1 MALLFLVEDNE
12 GLAEAVT
19 GYLEIEGHEVKRFS
33 MLRGVHEAAA
43 MKRPDLII
51 LDVLLPDGDG
61 FRAAKRLKHEQDI
74 PIIFLTARS
83 SETDR
88 ITGLEI
94 GADDYMVKPFSMR
107 ELVLR
112 VRSVLARTSGT
123 RKVSIT
129 RKRWVMG
136 SGADTQT
143 LELDELS
150 HLCLHNKESV
160 KLTAAEWKI
169 LLFLAEQPQVVV
181 SREVLL
187 GRCLDYYADGSERSI
202 NTHIKNIRSKLGTDK
217 WIETVRGFGY
227 RFAGRLEDHE
237 PR

>member
-19 GYLEIEGHEVKRFS
+19 GYLEIEGHEVNRFT
-33 MLRGVHEAAA
+33 MLRGLAEAIT

-51 LDVLLPDGDG
+51 LDVMLPDGDG
-61 FRAAKRLKHEQDI
+61 FLAAKRIRKEHKT

-107 ELVLR
+107 EMVLR
-112 VRSVLARTSGT
+112 VRSVLARTSGD
-123 RKVSIT
+123 REKLPA
-129 RKRWVMG
+129 RYRWVIG
-136 SGADTQT
+136 SGDDRGT
-143 LELDELS
+143 LELDEPS
-150 HLCLHNKESV
+150 HLCFHNQIPV

-169 LLFLAEQPQVVV
+169 LLYLASQPQVVV

-187 GRCLDYYADGSERSI
+187 GRCLDYFADGSERSI
-202 NTHIKNIRSKLGTDK
+202 NTHIKNIRLKLGTDR

-227 RFAGRLEDHE
+227 RFAGTAEDHE